1 MAKKKP
7 EHIKDYVD
15 IFKTI
20 TVTFITS
27 LVIGVLILRIP
38 ENHQNIFYYII
49 TIAIGYYSYYFWNKY
64 DNQNLFS
71 KLKIPYAV
79 IKSIRFANSN
89 IVNPIMGIIVILILV
104 EQVDTNKSLVNPTEM
119 PLSYLIAIGVLIIF
133 KISFKL
139 LEALLINHY
148 IVTESDTKMKK
159 SIKKMKSIKP
169 NKIKSQKHKQ
179 NVVKRNVK
187 TKSKRK

>member
-1 MAKKKP
+1 MVKKKP

-49 TIAIGYYSYYFWNKY
+49 TITIGYYSYYFWNKY

-71 KLKIPYAV
+71 KIKIPYAV

-89 IVNPIMGIIVILILV
+89 IVNPIMGITVILILV
-104 EQVDTNKSLVNPTEM
+104 EQVDANKSLVNPTEM
-119 PLSYLIAIGVLIIF
+119 PLSYLISMWVLIIF

-169 NKIKSQKHKQ
+169 NKIKSQNHKQ
-179 NVVKRNVK
+179 NVVKRNTK

>member
-1 MAKKKP
+1 MEKKKP